1 MRASTRALSPDS
13 VELRVHPEGG
23 YGSDWPWGCVVTPKE
38 GHPLTAWLTL
48 APRAPTREEIWAVA
62 DVLRSLG
69 YTRVQW
75 ERIKNGQH
83 RHTRAFRL

>member
-1 MRASTRALSPDS
+1 MRASTRALGPSA

-23 YGSDWPWGCVVTPKE
+23 YGDAWPWGCVASPKAGE
-38 GHPLTAWLTL
+38 PQTAWLTL
-48 APRAPTREEIWAVA
+48 ASRAPGPDERKAA
-62 DVLRSLG
+62 AAALKALG
-69 YTRVQW
+69 YTHVQW